1 MDSAQAAPR
10 VRRQA
15 RQARS
20 QATETALLDAGLAHF
35 TEHGFDG
42 LSMSAVAERAGTSIG
57 ALYFRFGDREGFVQA
72 LLQRGFDGIR
82 QETDALLA
90 KAIAAHQSPTEVIG
104 AFVDLA
110 VRVQEN
116 SHGVFRAVL
125 RRALDDQSAWDPVG
139 RLANDATSR
148 LVETLSHYPEVTA
161 IADWEQRIR
170 FGVFAARAAHFNRF
184 YNPQAPMPAN
194 RAAMVAMLQALVVR
208 NLGLPFAAHP
218 GASAR
223 PAHEGHQS
231 AENAPSP
238 PSPAQAPTP
247 PRPAKA
253 ARRRPTASA
262 APGASTP
269 TDHPFPR
276 AQP

>member
-1 MDSAQAAPR
+1 MDSAQASPR

-35 TEHGFDG
+35 AEQGFDG

-104 AFVDLA
+104 AFIDLA

-125 RRALDDQSAWDPVG
+125 RRALDDHSAWEPVG

-184 YNPQAPMPAN
+184 YNLQAPMPAN

-208 NLGLPFAAHP
+208 NLGLPFATQ
-218 GASAR
+218 GDSSTE
-223 PAHEGHQS
+223 AHEIHP
-231 AENAPSP
+231 ETAPSP
-238 PSPAQAPTP
+238 VQAPTP
-247 PRPAKA
+247 PRSEKATRPRPAASSAPA
-253 ARRRPTASA
+253 ASRPTA
-262 APGASTP
+262 
-269 TDHPFPR
+269 DPFPS